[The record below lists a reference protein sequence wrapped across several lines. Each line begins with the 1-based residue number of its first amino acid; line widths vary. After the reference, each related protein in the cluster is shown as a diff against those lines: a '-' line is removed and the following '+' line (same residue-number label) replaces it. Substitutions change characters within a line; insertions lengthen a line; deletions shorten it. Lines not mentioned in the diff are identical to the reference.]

1 MARKVIVELSHNDAT
16 DLLRQLY
23 AKGLR
28 CVYYKVGL
36 WGETIL
42 MDIESAIHRIEH
54 STYGVDI
61 DEEDGCYYVYQPT
74 VADMW

>member
-1 MARKVIVELSHNDAT
+1 MARRVIVELSHNDAT

-36 WGETIL
+36 WVKQ
-42 MDIESAIHRIEH
+42 
-54 STYGVDI
+54 Y
-61 DEEDGCYYVYQPT
+61 
-74 VADMW
+74 